1 MTYQKSH
8 RGYITLAQMLVVMAI
23 IAMIMSLISLIINIM
38 MTYPNPHRGFT
49 LIEIIVVMAII
60 AMMATLVIPRI
71 NSGSVTILQAQVRQ
85 AVAVLNYARR
95 SAIVEGQAKTA
106 YFYEGDQQTS
116 NSPPIH
122 WTSHGTA
129 LQWGNDKEKAG
140 DNKKANE
147 PDNNSTYQVTF
158 YPEGGSSGG
167 EILFSYQGHKFK
179 VTVNPLT
186 GKIESEYVDDKK

>member
-1 MTYQKSH
+1 MTHKNFLS
-8 RGYITLAQMLVVMAI
+8 
-23 IAMIMSLISLIINIM
+23 
-38 MTYPNPHRGFT
+38 GFT

-71 NSGSVTILQAQVRQ
+71 SSGSVTILQAQVRQ

-95 SAIVEGQAKTA
+95 SAIVEGQPKTA

-129 LQWGNDKEKAG
+129 LQWGNDKEKDKTSDNKKG
-140 DNKKANE
+140 SDNKKANE
-147 PDNNSTYQVTF
+147 PDNNATYQVTF

-186 GKIESEYVDDKK
+186 GKIESEYLDDKK

>member
-1 MTYQKSH
+1 MTHK
-8 RGYITLAQMLVVMAI
+8 
-23 IAMIMSLISLIINIM
+23 NF
-38 MTYPNPHRGFT
+38 PRGFT

-71 NSGSVTILQAQVRQ
+71 SSGSVTILQAQVRQ

-95 SAIVEGQAKTA
+95 SAIVEGQPKTA
-106 YFYEGDQQTS
+106 HFYEGDQQIS

-129 LQWGNDKEKAG
+129 LQWGNDKDKTS
-140 DNKKANE
+140 DNKNVNE

-186 GKIESEYVDDKK
+186 GKIESEYLDDHK